1 MSTVVVPLAVALIA
15 APPRSQDPPDIDV
28 DALLDRVDDVWRG
41 DASHAQLSMKVKTQH
56 YERTMRMQAWSKG
69 ADHTLVRIEA
79 PLKEKGSATLKADDT
94 VYTYLPKT
102 DRTIRLTSGMMGG
115 SWMGSHFTN
124 DDLVKES
131 RMRQDF
137 DAKVSFRS
145 ERDGRAVIE
154 LTLTPKPNAAVVWG
168 RVITTVDANTLN
180 PVRIQYFDED
190 LDVAR
195 TATFGDVGPLGGREI
210 PRSMTMVPADRPEE
224 FTRIEYEKLD
234 FDVDLDEAF
243 FSVSRLERR
252 R

>member
-1 MSTVVVPLAVALIA
+1 MLAATVFASLSAMA
-15 APPRSQDPPDIDV
+15 APDVEAPRGDLDV

-41 DASHAQLSMKVKTQH
+41 EASHARLSMKVKTAH
-56 YERTMRMQAWSKG
+56 YERSMAMEAWSKG
-69 ADHTLVRIEA
+69 KDHTLVRIEA
-79 PLKEKGSATLKADDT
+79 PLKERGSATLKAGDT

-131 RMRQDF
+131 RMRLDY
-137 DAKVSFRS
+137 DAKVSFRG
-145 ERDGRAVIE
+145 EREDREIIE
-154 LTLTPKPNAAVVWG
+154 LTLTPEPDAAVVWG
-168 RVITTVDANTLN
+168 RVVTVVDAETLN
-180 PVRIQYFDED
+180 PVKIIYYDED
-190 LDVAR
+190 LEVAR
-195 TATFGDVGPLGGREI
+195 TATFGNVGELGGRSI
-210 PRSMTMVPADRPEE
+210 PRTMTMVPADHPDE